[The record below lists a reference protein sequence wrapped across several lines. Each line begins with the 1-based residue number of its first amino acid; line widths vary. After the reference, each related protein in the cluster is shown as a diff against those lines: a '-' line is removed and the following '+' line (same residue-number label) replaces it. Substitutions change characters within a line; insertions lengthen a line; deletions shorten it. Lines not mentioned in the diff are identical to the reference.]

1 MLKRLLTMFV
11 MAVVCLLAV
20 TAQNNRSVRGT
31 VYDENGEPII
41 GATVSVPGTDYA
53 VVTDMDGKFA
63 FPWTSA
69 IADKQLLVSYVGM
82 KTQTIKLADAKMPL
96 NIKLVPDTNV
106 LDDVIVTGY
115 TTLSKERATGSFGTI
130 KAEKLEAKLATNLMD
145 RLEGQIAGVVIDK
158 DGGMTIRGLSTLNAE
173 SKPLVVVDGYPTELT
188 LSELNPDNIENIT
201 VLKDAVA
208 ASIYGSR
215 SANGVIV
222 VTSKQGR
229 DGRMKVSYRGTL
241 AIKPRPD
248 LNDLHMAGTSDY
260 IDAELDVIQQSDNS
274 YQISKRSTNQS
285 LVEQLYVQ
293 RKAGMITSAEFDQRI
308 ADLRNINFL
317 KQMEENMFRTSLSQ
331 THNIGLSGGNPTN
344 RYNLA
349 INYNHT
355 RGNYINTSSDR
366 LLIDLNNEWKPFK
379 FLTIGVAT
387 SLNYNTDKSPIVSW
401 QTYTDFNSYTKPYT
415 QLVDASGNPVMM
427 NTLSYATE
435 QLYAG
440 ISGGKD
446 MGFNPIIEAYD
457 NYRKNQNFTAR
468 VNAFIRWNIWEDLN
482 AEVGGSWSRGSS
494 TYKAIREA
502 DSYVMRL
509 AYNGSTSISNPV
521 NHYVPDGDMID
532 ETRYNNEYWTLRS
545 QITYAKSF
553 GLHRVSFLGGNEI
566 RQTKYDNNTYATR
579 FGYNQV
585 AGSFTPLNLVDL
597 STGVNKSDM
606 IAGSAGVSP
615 NYGSYSLRDNRF
627 VSWYMN
633 GSYEY
638 NNRYLVSGSIRW
650 DKTNFFGTDPKYRNK
665 PLWSVGGTWK
675 VNNEDFF
682 DVSWVNRLNLRA
694 SYGLNGNI
702 SLSEGPYMILSAG
715 SFNSTTGGV
724 SYGISSY
731 PNNSLRWEKT
741 KTVNLGVD
749 FDVLAGRLG
758 MSFDYYN
765 KKSTD
770 ILARDATDPTTGTS
784 AMMKNVGS
792 IRNEG
797 FEISLHGTP
806 VRTRD
811 FSWDVIYNISLNKNK
826 VLEYNV
832 ARNYSTSWAWY
843 SPVHAKGRPM
853 YGLYGYRFA
862 GINDKGQTMIYDPNN
877 EKKLASACNVDD
889 IVYLGSGMPKTDMS
903 LTNTFRYRNWDLSFM
918 FIAKLGHKIRRDV
931 FQGSNTN
938 SRYVG
943 QRWQKP
949 GDEAHTNYPSLAGW
963 NMDIF
968 YYPFLD
974 INTVSGDYLK
984 LRDLTLA
991 YTFSKSLLSNIGMT
1005 DARIY
1010 LQARNLFRI
1019 TANDY
1024 DIDPETQE
1032 FNYGGGG
1039 GATSNAGYAV
1049 LPRNAEYYI
1058 GVTFSF

>member
-1 MLKRLLTMFV
+1 MSFMV
-11 MAVVCLLAV
+11 IVCLIAV
-20 TAQNNRSVRGT
+20 TAQSNQSIRGT
-31 VYDENGEPII
+31 VYDDNGEPII
-41 GATVSVPGTDYA
+41 GASVSIPGTDYA
-53 VVTDMDGKFA
+53 VVTDMEGNFA
-63 FPWTSA
+63 FPYSQA
-69 IADKQLLVSYVGM
+69 IAGKELMVSYVGM
-82 KTQTIKLADAKMPL
+82 KTKTIKLAGAKMPL
-96 NIKLVPDTNV
+96 KISLASDANM

-115 TTLSKERATGSFGTI
+115 ATLSKERATGAFGTV
-130 KAEKLEAKLATNLMD
+130 KADKLEAKLTTNLID
-145 RLEGQIAGVVIDK
+145 RLEGSIAGVVIDK

-173 SKPLVVVDGYPTELT
+173 SAPLVVVDGYPTELS
-188 LSELNPDNIENIT
+188 LSDLNPDNIENIT

-222 VTSKQGR
+222 VTSKQGKE
-229 DGRMKVSYRGTL
+229 GRMKLSYRGTL
-241 AIKPRPD
+241 AVKPRPN

-260 IDAELDVIQQSDNS
+260 IDAELDLIQQSDNA
-274 YQISKRSTNQS
+274 YQISTRGTNMTQ
-285 LVEQLYVQ
+285 VEQLYVQ
-293 RKAGMITSAEFDQRI
+293 RKAGMISSAEFDAKI
-308 ADLRNINFL
+308 EALRKINFL
-317 KQMEENMFRTSLSQ
+317 KQMEDNMFRTSLSQ
-331 THNIGLSGGNPTN
+331 THNIGISGGNASN

-349 INYNHT
+349 INYNHD

-366 LLIDLNNEWKPFK
+366 LLIDLNNEWKPFR
-379 FLTIGVAT
+379 FLTIGVTT
-387 SLNYNTDKSPIVSW
+387 SLNYNTSKSPNVSW
-401 QTYTDFNSYTKPYT
+401 QTYTDFNSYVQPYT
-415 QLVDASGNPVMM
+415 QLVDENGNLVMM
-427 NTLSYATE
+427 NTLSYAT
-435 QLYAG
+435 QQMYDG

-446 MGFNPIIEAYD
+446 MGFNPINEAYD
-457 NYRKNQNFTAR
+457 NYNKTQNFTTR
-468 VNAFIRWNIWEDLN
+468 VNAFIRWNIWEELN

-494 TYKAIREA
+494 TIKTIREA

-521 NHYVPDGDMID
+521 NHYIPDGDMID
-532 ETRYNNEYWTLRS
+532 ETRYTNEYWTLRS

-597 STGVNKSDM
+597 KTGVNNSDM
-606 IAGSAGVSP
+606 IAGSAGVSAS
-615 NYGSYSLRDNRF
+615 YGAYALRDNRF

-638 NNRYLVSGSIRW
+638 NNRYLASGSIRW

-665 PLWSVGGTWK
+665 PMWSLGGTWK
-675 VNNEDFF
+675 INNEDFF
-682 DVSWVNRLNLRA
+682 DVSWINRLNLRV

-741 KTVNLGVD
+741 KTVNVGVD

-765 KKSTD
+765 KKSSD
-770 ILARDATDPTTGTS
+770 ILAKDATDPTTGTS
-784 AMMKNVGS
+784 SMMKNVGS

-806 VRTRD
+806 VRTKD
-811 FSWDVIYNISLNKNK
+811 FSWDIIYNVSLNKNK

-832 ARNYSTSWAWY
+832 ARNYPTSWAMTT
-843 SPVHAKGRPM
+843 PVHAEGHPM
-853 YGLYGYRFA
+853 YGLFGYRFA
-862 GINDKGQTMIYDPNN
+862 EINDKGQVLIYDPNN
-877 EKKLASACNVDD
+877 EKKLASACNVND
-889 IVYLGSGMPKTDMS
+889 IVYLGTAMPKTDMS
-903 LTNTFRYRNWDLSFM
+903 LTNTFKYKNWDLSFM

-931 FQGSNTN
+931 FQGSNSN

-949 GDEAHTNYPSLAGW
+949 GDEAHTIYPQLTGW
-963 NMDIF
+963 NMDLF
-968 YYPFLD
+968 YFPFMD
-974 INTVSGDYLK
+974 INAVSGDYMK

-991 YTFSKSLLSNIGMT
+991 YTFSKSLLSNIGMSE
-1005 DARIY
+1005 ARIY
-1010 LQARNLFRI
+1010 LQARNLFRV

-1032 FNYGGGG
+1032 MNYSGGI
-1039 GATSNAGYAV
+1039 GAVTNAGYAV
-1049 LPRNAEYYI
+1049 LPRNAEYYV

>member
-1 MLKRLLTMFV
+1 MLKRLFTLSV
-11 MAVVCLLAV
+11 MVIFGLIVML
-20 TAQNNRSVRGT
+20 AQNNQSIKGT
-31 VYDENGEPII
+31 VYDENGDPII
-41 GATVSVPGTDYA
+41 GASVSIPGTNYA
-53 VVTDMDGKFA
+53 VVTDVDGNFA
-63 FPWTSA
+63 FPYSKSLD
-69 IADKQLLVSYVGM
+69 DKQLLVSFVGM
-82 KTQTIKLADAKMPL
+82 KTLTIKLAGAKMPMKIL
-96 NIKLVPDTNV
+96 MAPETNL

-115 TTLSKERATGSFGTI
+115 TTLSKERATGAFGTI
-130 KAEKLEAKLATNLMD
+130 KADKLEAKLTTNLMD
-145 RLEGQIAGVVIDK
+145 RLEGQIAGVVVDK

-173 SKPLVVVDGYPTELT
+173 SAPLVVVDGYPTELS
-188 LSELNPDNIENIT
+188 LKDLNPDNIENIT

-222 VTSKQGR
+222 VTSKQGK

-248 LNDLHMAGTSDY
+248 LDNLHMASSSDY
-260 IDAELDVIQQSDNS
+260 IDAELELIKQSDYS
-274 YQISKRSTNQS
+274 YQISARATNLS
-285 LVEQLYVQ
+285 ELEQLYIQ
-293 RKAGMITSAEFDQRI
+293 QKFGQITSAEFDSQVN
-308 ADLRNINFL
+308 ALRKINFL
-317 KQMEENMFRTSLSQ
+317 KQMEENMFRTSLDQ
-331 THNIGLSGGNPTN
+331 THNIGISGGSTTN

-349 INYNHT
+349 INYNHN
-355 RGNYINTSSDR
+355 RGNYINTNSDR

-387 SLNYNTDKSPIVSW
+387 SLNYNTQKSPNVDW
-401 QTYTDFNSYTKPYT
+401 QTYTDYDSYTKPYT
-415 QLVDASGNPVMM
+415 QLVDANGNPTKL
-427 NTLSYATE
+427 NTLSQASA
-435 QLYAG
+435 QMYAG

-446 MGFNPIIEAYD
+446 MSFNPINEAYD
-457 NYRKNQNFTAR
+457 NYNKTQNFTAR
-468 VNAFIRWNIWEDLN
+468 VNAFIRWNVWDNLN

-494 TYKAIREA
+494 TYKSIREA

-509 AYNGSTSISNPV
+509 AYNNSTSISNPV
-521 NHYVPDGDMID
+521 NHYIPDGDMIN
-532 ETRYNNEYWTLRS
+532 ETRYTNEYWTLRS
-545 QITYAKSF
+545 QISYAKSF
-553 GLHRVSFLGGNEI
+553 GLHRVSFLAGNEI

-597 STGVNKSDM
+597 NTGVNNSDM
-606 IAGSAGVSP
+606 LGGSPGVSA

-650 DKTNFFGTDPKYRNK
+650 DKTNFFGTNPKYRNK

-675 VNNEDFF
+675 INNEDFF
-682 DVSWVNRLNLRA
+682 DVEWVNRLNLRA

-741 KTVNLGVD
+741 KTVNVGID

-770 ILARDATDPTTGTS
+770 ILARDAVDPTTGTS
-784 AMMKNVGS
+784 GMMKNVGS

-797 FEISLHGTP
+797 FEIALHGTP
-806 VRTRD
+806 IRTKD
-811 FSWDVIYNISLNKNK
+811 FSWDVMYNVSLNKNK

-832 ARNYSTSWAWY
+832 ARNYSTSWAFVQ
-843 SPVHAKGRPM
+843 PIHAKGYPM
-853 YGLYGYRFA
+853 YGLFGYRYA
-862 GINDKGQTMIYDPNN
+862 GINDKGQVMIYDPNN
-877 EKKLASACNVDD
+877 EKKLASASDVDD
-889 IVYLGSGMPKTDMS
+889 IVYLGTSMPKTDMS
-903 LTNTFRYRNWDLSFM
+903 LTNTFTYKNWDLSFM

-931 FQGSNTN
+931 FQGSNYN
-938 SRYVG
+938 NRFVG
-943 QRWQKP
+943 QRWRQP
-949 GDEAHTNYPSLAGW
+949 GDEAHTDYPVLQGW
-963 NMDIF
+963 NMDLF
-968 YYPFLD
+968 YYPFCD
-974 INTVSGDYLK
+974 INTVSGNYLK
-984 LRDLTLA
+984 LRDITLA
-991 YTFSKSLLSNIGMT
+991 YTFNKALLSNIGMT
-1005 DARIY
+1005 EARIY

-1024 DIDPETQE
+1024 DIDPETLE
-1032 FNYGGGG
+1032 VNYSGGM
-1039 GATSNAGYAV
+1039 GASTGAGYAV
-1049 LPRNAEYYI
+1049 LPRDAEYYVGI
-1058 GVTFSF
+1058 TFSF